1 MFSNVRWRIA
11 LWFIGLSTAVYIV
24 PTMLSVALFYF
35 SLNNALDNELKLLTS
50 SFGGHAVV
58 LQDGKPAFRDW
69 VRTLQTEPG
78 RTPAAI
84 QLFDAEGNLIERWGR
99 PGIGIPK
106 FFRYKNEIHEN
117 GQSLRVAITSLK
129 IDSNVVGYLQFQLPT
144 TQRDTAVS
152 QLAWIMTL
160 VAPLVLIGLGF
171 CSYLVSEKATVSIRN
186 NNRMLRQ
193 LLADASH
200 ELNTPLSI
208 IEAAAESQQWKMKN
222 TDVST
227 VDLDLIISAS
237 ERMGKIVEDLMLLS
251 SLESPEIQAAT
262 AEVRLTEV
270 IEPVVALFAPKFK
283 RKGMRLTVNEIPEVL
298 INADSSALEK
308 LFSNLIE
315 NAWRYTDTG
324 GETSLK
330 FSLDG
335 HVVRTI
341 VEDSGIGISEE
352 SLNFIFDRFYRVDKS
367 RSRES
372 GGAGLGLSIVKAIV
386 LAHHGSIEVKSKL
399 GVGSQFIVTLP
410 VSQKI

>member
-24 PTMLSVALFYF
+24 PTILSVALFYF
-35 SLNNALDNELKLLTS
+35 SLNNALDNELKLLTT

-58 LQDGKPAFRDW
+58 LRNGKPTFRDW

-84 QLFDAEGNLIERWGR
+84 QLFDVEGNLIEKWGH
-99 PGIGIPK
+99 PEIGIPT
-106 FFRYKNEIHEN
+106 FFRHTNEVHEN
-117 GQSLRVAITSLK
+117 GQSLRVAVTSLK
-129 IDSNVVGYLQFQLPT
+129 IDSKVVGYLQFQLPT
-144 TQRDTAVS
+144 TQRDIAVN

-160 VAPLVLIGLGF
+160 VAPLVLVGLGF

-222 TDVST
+222 SDVST
-227 VDLDLIISAS
+227 RDLDLIISAS
-237 ERMGKIVEDLMLLS
+237 ERMSKIVEDLMLLS
-251 SLESPEIQAAT
+251 SLESPEIQAST
-262 AEVRLTEV
+262 GEVRLADV
-270 IEPVVALFAPKFK
+270 IEPVVALFAPKFE
-283 RKGMRLTVNEIPEVL
+283 RKGMRLTVNEIPDVA
-298 INADSSALEK
+298 IDGDSSALEK
-308 LFSNLIE
+308 LFANLIE

-330 FSLDG
+330 FSQDG
-335 HVVRTI
+335 HLVRTI
-341 VEDSGIGISEE
+341 VEDNGIGIADE
-352 SLNFIFDRFYRVDKS
+352 SLNSIFDRFYRVDKS

-386 LAHHGSIEVKSKL
+386 QAHHGSIEVKSKV
-399 GVGSQFIVTLP
+399 GVGTQFTITLP
-410 VSQKI
+410 ILSAK